1 MKFFLQVVRRQNSED
16 IMQSVLGGEP
26 SLIRASRILLQGCF
40 LLPNYIAMLRVIILS
55 IFIGSEL
62 MLLLA
67 TAHYGSR
74 IDVMCCIVT
83 LAVVVFALRVRVSAL
98 SCYC

>member
-1 MKFFLQVVRRQNSED
+1 MKFFLQVMRRQNSED
-16 IMQSVLGGEP
+16 IMQLVLGGEP
-26 SLIRASRILLQGCF
+26 SLIRASRILLQVCF
-40 LLPNYIAMLRVIILS
+40 LLPNYITMLRVIILS

-67 TAHYGSR
+67 TARYGSR
-74 IDVMCCIVT
+74 MDVMFCIVT